1 MQAAYAP
8 VSTWDAVLPTTNPD
22 QLGPD
27 AVGLNCDMLNVGQQL
42 VPLKDRRTIEL
53 EALGNARAE
62 GAKYTARGNRI
73 TYDQSKEQL
82 ILEGDGLSYAELWQE
97 VQPGAERQH
106 TTARTFFYW
115 IKTNRVKVDGPQ
127 SLQIVPPGNAK

>member
-1 MQAAYAP
+1 MTGNLWRRQVTFEDHVQAAYAP

-27 AVGLNCDMLNVGQQL
+27 AVGLKCDVLNVGQQL
-42 VPLKDRRTIEL
+42 VPLKDRRTIWL
-53 EALGNARAE
+53 QALGNARAE

-97 VQPGAERQH
+97 VQPGSSAS
-106 TTARTFFYW
+106 
-115 IKTNRVKVDGPQ
+115 I
-127 SLQIVPPGNAK
+127 PPHGRSSTGSRPTG